1 MIRIMRHGLWE
12 VIMETCLLDQY
23 HNSKCI
29 IFGLCEINRQT
40 NTQHLEFSS
49 KLLSHY
55 LSHIILTMRNL
66 SWKWRIFKF
75 RCNIYIYIYI
85 YIHIFIYI
93 YIYIYIY
100 TLGCC
105 WRPHINIFLRLIFS
119 VSQVWPKIEHHQ
131 LLIHFTNI

>member
-85 YIHIFIYI
+85 YIYRVKNHYLARPSISHLRKWMRRSHSVYTIFKTFYLPPSKT
-93 YIYIYIY
+93 YD
-100 TLGCC
+100 TCC
-105 WRPHINIFLRLIFS
+105 L
-119 VSQVWPKIEHHQ
+119 
-131 LLIHFTNI
+131 